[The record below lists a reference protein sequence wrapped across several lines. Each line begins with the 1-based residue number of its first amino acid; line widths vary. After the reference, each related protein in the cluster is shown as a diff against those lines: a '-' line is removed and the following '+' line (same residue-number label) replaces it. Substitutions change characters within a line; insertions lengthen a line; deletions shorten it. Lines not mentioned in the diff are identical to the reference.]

1 LFINVPR
8 GEKILSEKGMDG
20 LLAATNIPNVFYLSG
35 VWRLGDL
42 AAVVHRDRLT
52 QPWVV
57 IPRSEVD
64 YLEAAP
70 ARPAGVVTYGTFF
83 RELGPQT
90 QFSEREGRIK
100 AVGIDQEPV
109 PSFLDGIVEA
119 LSAAGLAKGKVGYD
133 ERGLDPALVPEIQQR
148 LTGLDL
154 QPAAAVFREIRMVK
168 TQLEIERLHKAIH
181 ITEEAIQEAVS
192 LAREGMPEGE
202 MGLAFEVG
210 QVKRGAQ
217 PNMAHVGFGRSGALG
232 MYNFPDDR
240 LQRGDLI
247 RFDVGCVYQG
257 YLSDSARTF
266 SFGPPSDKAL
276 TYYNALRAGQ
286 EKAFEMIKPGV
297 TGAEIFEAT
306 IAEVRRLG
314 IPNYRRQH
322 VGHGMGLAL
331 GGYDGPRLAPNDK
344 TPLEPD
350 MVLAVE
356 APYYEMGLGGLQVED
371 TVLVT
376 ETGHR
381 RLTAMSRNLEVLE
394 P

>member
-1 LFINVPR
+1 MGP
-8 GEKILSEKGMDG
+8 E
-20 LLAATNIPNVFYLSG
+20 
-35 VWRLGDL
+35 
-42 AAVVHRDRLT
+42 T
-52 QPWVV
+52 Q
-57 IPRSEVD
+57 
-64 YLEAAP
+64 L
-70 ARPAGVVTYGTFF
+70 
-83 RELGPQT
+83 
-90 QFSEREGRIK
+90 SEREARIK
-100 AVGIDQEPV
+100 AIGIDQEPV
-109 PSFLDGIVEA
+109 PSFLDGLVEA
-119 LSAAGLAKGKVGYD
+119 LSAAGLTKGRVGYD
-133 ERGLDPALVPEIQQR
+133 ERGLDPALVPEIQRR
-148 LTGLDL
+148 LTGLNL
-154 QPAAAVFREIRMVK
+154 QPASAVFREIRMVK
-168 TQLEIERLHKAIH
+168 TRLEIERLHEAVH

-192 LAREGMPEGE
+192 LAGEGMPEGE
-202 MGLAFEVG
+202 MALAFEMG
-210 QVKRGAQ
+210 QVKRGAH

-240 LQRGDLI
+240 LKRGDLI

-306 IAEVRRLG
+306 MAEVRRLG

-331 GGYDGPRLAPNDK
+331 GGYDAPRLAPNDI
-344 TPLEPD
+344 TPLEPN

-356 APYYEMGLGGLQVED
+356 APYYELGLGGLQVED